1 VPKLFSSLCNKRAM
15 WRIKKTLV
23 GRENASNLKFRIT
36 KSVKLMY
43 CGCHIY
49 LVCVQLNRW
58 PKSAVLKTKLF
69 KSKSWVWN
77 FTTEAKL
84 LTQMQNNTYTVRN
97 LRLGDRFI
105 SIFLFRV
112 APIWRDGCEN
122 DFFAVFI
129 KKNINLRLPTMEVSL
144 KVCEFFRVNIY
155 VSETLIHGRK
165 VSFISISFCVV
176 KLRYTPTHKFLFFK
190 IVTFA

>member
-112 APIWRDGCEN
+112 APIWR
-122 DFFAVFI
+122 
-129 KKNINLRLPTMEVSL
+129 T
-144 KVCEFFRVNIY
+144 
-155 VSETLIHGRK
+155 
-165 VSFISISFCVV
+165 VV
-176 KLRYTPTHKFLFFK
+176 KMIFLLCSLRKTLTCDYLLWKCP
-190 IVTFA
+190 